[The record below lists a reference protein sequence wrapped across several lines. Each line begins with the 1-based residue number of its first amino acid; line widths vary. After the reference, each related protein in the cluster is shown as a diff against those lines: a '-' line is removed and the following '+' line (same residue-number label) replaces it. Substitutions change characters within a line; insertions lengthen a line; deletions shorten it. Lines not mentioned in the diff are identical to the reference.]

1 MLGFSNLL
9 YFKTNSEY
17 GEFHLY
23 TGVFAVK
30 KSGTY
35 HFNFSGLVAR
45 MTESKRAYQFEFRVD
60 DVTKSAYCAN
70 STTEGLQQIVLSVR
84 QHLLVGQKVV
94 MIRVSGGL
102 YEAPNVSPTIF
113 SCKFISER

>member
-1 MLGFSNLL
+1 MLGFSKF
-9 YFKTNSEY
+9 YFETNSEY

-23 TGVFAVK
+23 TGVFTVK

-70 STTEGLQQIVLSVR
+70 STTEGLQQVVLSVR

-113 SCKFISER
+113 SCKFISEK